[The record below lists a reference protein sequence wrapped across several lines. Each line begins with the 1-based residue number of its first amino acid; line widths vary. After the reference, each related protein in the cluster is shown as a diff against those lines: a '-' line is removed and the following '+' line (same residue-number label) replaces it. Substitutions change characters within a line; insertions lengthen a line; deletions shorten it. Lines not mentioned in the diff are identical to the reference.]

1 MRVIFYIAKCILM
14 FLYKY
19 QIYIAS
25 AITLIS
31 LCSIIFRIIIINNNT
46 NNIDNKT
53 NKIK

>member
-1 MRVIFYIAKCILM
+1 MRVIFYMAKCILM

-31 LCSIIFRIIIINNNT
+31 LCSIIFRIMIMMNT
-46 NNIDNKT
+46 KSNQKT
-53 NKIK
+53 